1 MQQHHNYHSVDGSR
15 LDFCIQMIYYGRC
28 KFVVVCSLNKV
39 EENPFWRPTT
49 LDELEEFGDTVAEKN
64 NTRIVVDK
72 VC

>member
-1 MQQHHNYHSVDGSR
+1 
-15 LDFCIQMIYYGRC
+15 MIYYGRC
-28 KFVVVCSLNKV
+28 KFVVVFSLNKV